1 MILTPATYSTG
12 EFENPNTSRAP
23 RAFVAA
29 LVAAVV
35 ALAFLPGVGATITS
49 TPANLPRSTADY
61 VVRGADTSSVLD
73 AVLDAGGQVTR
84 RLDIIGGV
92 AARLAPNA
100 YRTLNEKSIFSIT
113 PDSLLTASDDSSTSS
128 TPVATGTL
136 PEIQRSIG
144 VPELWSDGVTGS
156 GVGVAVID
164 TGVVPVPGL
173 DTPGKV
179 LNGPDF
185 SYETDTPELAG
196 LDTAGHGTH
205 MASII
210 AGRDATASPK
220 KIGSGFMGI
229 APDATIV
236 NLKVAT
242 ADGTTTVSTV
252 IDALGWIVA
261 NQTYSGTRI
270 RVLNLAFSADPSTP
284 YGLDP
289 LAFAVEKVWFSG
301 VAVVAAVGNAGAAST
316 SLTNPAYDP
325 YVIAVGASDPV
336 GTRASEDDVVAS
348 FSSSGSATRFPDVL
362 APGVSVEGLRN
373 PGSFIDWLYP
383 EGRVGDRFFRGSGT
397 SQSTAI
403 VSGAVALLFSK
414 YPSLTPDGAKY
425 ALKMGA
431 LKIANAPAIRGGS
444 GVIRLDKSMKPAVH
458 ASKSP
463 ADYAQ
468 TWPVSAPVFVP
479 SLAEGSTVGGSTGT
493 VDPYAGSPFV
503 ARRWTSAGWSGE
515 IAETDYWL
523 ARRWTGD
530 SWDGRRWTDAS
541 WTIGAWAS
549 AFWGEDVAQVAQEAL
564 TTP

>member
-49 TPANLPRSTADY
+49 TPSNLPRSTADY
-61 VVRGADTSSVLD
+61 VVRGADTSAVLG

-92 AARLAPNA
+92 AARLAPDA
-100 YRTLNEKSIFSIT
+100 FRTLNEQSVFSIT
-113 PDSLLTASDDSSTSS
+113 PDSLLTASDDSTQST

-136 PEIQRSIG
+136 PEIRRSIG
-144 VPELWSDGVTGS
+144 ANELWSDGATGK
-156 GVGVAVID
+156 GVGVALID

-185 SYETDTPELAG
+185 SMETDNPELAG

-210 AGRDATASPK
+210 AGRDAAASPRNS
-220 KIGSGFMGI
+220 GSGYMGV
-229 APDATIV
+229 APNATIV

-242 ADGTTTVSTV
+242 ADGTTTVSAV

-261 NQTYSGTRI
+261 NHTYSGTTI
-270 RVLNLAFSADPSTP
+270 RVLNLAFSADPSIP
-284 YGLDP
+284 YELDP
-289 LAFAVEKVWFSG
+289 LAFAVEQVWFSG
-301 VAVVAAVGNAGAAST
+301 VAVVAAAGNAGATAT

-325 YVIAVGASDPV
+325 YVISVGASDPV
-336 GTRASEDDVVAS
+336 GTRTSSDDVVAA
-348 FSSSGSATRFPDVL
+348 FSSSGSAIRFPDVL

-397 SQSTAI
+397 SQSTAV

-425 ALKMGA
+425 ALKRGA
-431 LKIANAPAIRGGS
+431 LKIVNAPAILAGS
-444 GVIRLDKSMKPAVH
+444 GVIKLDRSKDSAEKASRNPAN
-458 ASKSP
+458 
-463 ADYAQ
+463 YAQ
-468 TWPVSAPVFVP
+468 AWPVSAPVYVP
-479 SLAEGSTVGGSTGT
+479 VTAGGSTVGGSSGT

-503 ARRWTSAGWSGE
+503 ARRWTSAGWTGD

-523 ARRWTGD
+523 ARRWTGA
-530 SWDGRRWTDAS
+530 SWDGRRWTDAG
-541 WTIGAWAS
+541 WTAGAWAS
-549 AFWGEDVAQVAQEAL
+549 AFWGEDAAPDAL
-564 TTP
+564 TAP

>member
-1 MILTPATYSTG
+1 MILTPTTYSTS
-12 EFENPNTSRAP
+12 EFKNLNISRAP
-23 RAFVAA
+23 RAFLAA

-35 ALAFLPGVGATITS
+35 ALAFLPGVSATVAS
-49 TPANLPRSTADY
+49 TPVNLPGSTADY
-61 VVRGADTSSVLD
+61 LVRGADTSSVLD

-84 RLDIIGGV
+84 RLNIIGGV
-92 AARLAPNA
+92 AARLAPEA
-100 YRTLNEKSIFSIT
+100 YRSLNEKSIFSIT
-113 PDSLLTASDDSSTSS
+113 PDSILTASGDSTGSTL
-128 TPVATGTL
+128 VATGTL

-144 VPELWSDGVTGS
+144 ANELWKDGATGS
-156 GVGVAVID
+156 GVGVALID

-185 SYETDTPELAG
+185 SYETNTPELAG

-220 KIGSGFMGI
+220 KSGSGFMGI

-252 IDALGWIVA
+252 IAALGWIVE
-261 NQTYSGTRI
+261 NHTYSGTTI
-270 RVLNLAFSADPSTP
+270 RVLNLAFAADPSIP

-301 VAVVAAVGNAGAAST
+301 VAVVAAAGNVGPTST
-316 SLTNPAYDP
+316 SLVSPAYDP
-325 YVIAVGASDPV
+325 YVIAVGASDPA
-336 GTRASEDDVVAS
+336 GTRTSDDDVVAS
-348 FSSSGSATRFPDVL
+348 FSSAGSAIRFPDVL
-362 APGVSVEGLRN
+362 APGISVVGLRN

-383 EGRVGDRFFRGSGT
+383 EGRVGDRFFRGTGT
-397 SQSTAI
+397 SQSTAV

-414 YPSLTPDGAKY
+414 FPSLTPDGAKY
-425 ALKMGA
+425 ALKAGA
-431 LKIANAPAIRGGS
+431 LKIANAPEIRGGS
-444 GVIRLDKSMKPAVH
+444 GVIKLDKSMNAAVK

-479 SLAEGSTVGGSTGT
+479 LTSEGSTVGGSTGT

-503 ARRWTSAGWSGE
+503 ARRWTSAGWTGD

-523 ARRWTGD
+523 ARRWTGE
-530 SWDGRRWTDAS
+530 SWDGRRWTGGS
-541 WTIGAWAS
+541 WTAGAWSS
-549 AFWGEDVAQVAQEAL
+549 AFWGDVSSPQTTGT

>member
-1 MILTPATYSTG
+1 MILTPTTHSTS
-12 EFENPNTSRAP
+12 EFENPNISRAP

-35 ALAFLPGVGATITS
+35 AIAFLPGVSATIAS
-49 TPANLPRSTADY
+49 TPVNLPGSTADY
-61 VVRGADTSSVLD
+61 VVRGADTSSVLG

-92 AARLAPNA
+92 AARLAPEA

-113 PDSLLTASDDSSTSS
+113 PDSVLTASEDSTASS

-136 PEIQRSIG
+136 PAIQSSIG
-144 VPELWSDGVTGS
+144 ANELWKDNATGQ
-156 GVGVAVID
+156 GVGVALID

-185 SYETDTPELAG
+185 SYETDAPELAG

-220 KIGSGFMGI
+220 KSGSGFMGI

-252 IDALGWIVA
+252 IEALGWIVA
-261 NQTYSGTRI
+261 NPTYSGTRI
-270 RVLNLAFSADPSTP
+270 RVLNLAFSADPSIP

-289 LAFAVEKVWFSG
+289 LAFAVEQVWFSG
-301 VAVVAAVGNAGAAST
+301 VAVVAAAGNSGASTT
-316 SLTNPAYDP
+316 SLTNSAYDP

-336 GTRASEDDVVAS
+336 GTLTATDDVVAS

-362 APGVSVEGLRN
+362 APGISVEGLRN

-397 SQSTAI
+397 SQSTAV

-414 YPSLTPDGAKY
+414 FPSLTPDGAKY
-425 ALKMGA
+425 AIKTGA
-431 LKIANAPAIRGGS
+431 LKIANAPEIRGGS
-444 GVIRLDKSMKPAVH
+444 GVIRLDRSMNPAGK

-463 ADYAQ
+463 AEYAQ

-479 SLAEGSTVGGSTGT
+479 VTSEGSTVGGSTRA

-503 ARRWTSAGWSGE
+503 ARRWTSAGWTGD
-515 IAETDYWL
+515 IAEIDYWL
-523 ARRWTGD
+523 ARRWTGE
-530 SWDGRRWTDAS
+530 SWDGRRWTDAG
-541 WTIGAWAS
+541 WTAGAWAS
-549 AFWGEDVAQVAQEAL
+549 AFWGEDAAPEAL
-564 TTP
+564 TAP

>member
-12 EFENPNTSRAP
+12 EFENPNTSRTP
-23 RAFVAA
+23 RAFMAA
-29 LVAAVV
+29 LVAGAV

-49 TPANLPRSTADY
+49 TSASLPRSTADY
-61 VVRGADTSSVLD
+61 VVRGADASAVVG

-92 AARLAPNA
+92 AARLAPDA
-100 YRTLNEKSIFSIT
+100 YRTLNEQSVFSIT
-113 PDSLLTASDDSSTSS
+113 PDNLLTASSISTTSS

-136 PEIQRSIG
+136 PEIERLIG
-144 VPELWSDGVTGS
+144 ATELWSDGATGK
-156 GVGVAVID
+156 GVGVALID

-179 LNGPDF
+179 VNGPDF
-185 SYETDTPELAG
+185 SMETDNPELAG

-210 AGRDATASPK
+210 AGRDATASPRN
-220 KIGSGFMGI
+220 IGSGYMGV
-229 APDATIV
+229 APNATIV

-261 NQTYSGTRI
+261 NHTYSRTTI
-270 RVLNLAFSADPSTP
+270 RVLNLAFAADPSIP
-284 YGLDP
+284 YELDP

-301 VAVVAAVGNAGAAST
+301 VAVVAAAGNAGATATSMAS
-316 SLTNPAYDP
+316 PAYDP
-325 YVIAVGASDPV
+325 YVISVGASDPV
-336 GTRASEDDVVAS
+336 GTRSSSDDVVAA
-348 FSSSGSATRFPDVL
+348 FSSAGSAIRFPDVL

-397 SQSTAI
+397 SQSTAV

-414 YPSLTPDGAKY
+414 YPNLTPDGAKY
-425 ALKMGA
+425 ALKRGA
-431 LKIANAPAIRGGS
+431 LKIVNAPAILAGS
-444 GVIRLDKSMKPAVH
+444 GVIKLDRSTGAAEK
-458 ASKSP
+458 ASENPTNFSQ
-463 ADYAQ
+463 A
-468 TWPVSAPVFVP
+468 WPVSAPVYVP
-479 SLAEGSTVGGSTGT
+479 VTAGGSTVGGSSGT

-503 ARRWTSAGWSGE
+503 ARRWTSAGWTGD
-515 IAETDYWL
+515 ITNTDYWL
-523 ARRWTGD
+523 ARRWTGA
-530 SWDGRRWTDAS
+530 SWDGRRWTDGS
-541 WTIGAWAS
+541 WTAGAWAS
-549 AFWGEDVAQVAQEAL
+549 SVWGDVSDPQLLV
-564 TTP
+564 TPTAP